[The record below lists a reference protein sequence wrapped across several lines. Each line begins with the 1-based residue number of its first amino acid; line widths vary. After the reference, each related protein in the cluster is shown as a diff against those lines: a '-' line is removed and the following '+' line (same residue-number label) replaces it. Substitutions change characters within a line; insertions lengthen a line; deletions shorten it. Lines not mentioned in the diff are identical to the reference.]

1 MEILIVDDHPA
12 TRECLTELFRRHAHQ
27 TAACGSAEAAQTML
41 PYVEAVV
48 CDGLD
53 GACFDVVASAEAL
66 GVPIVIHTASD
77 EIAAAARLAGVPAVL
92 KPAGVDELLGALA
105 VGLVVA

>member
-12 TRECLTELFRRHAHQ
+12 TRECLTELFRLHGHQ
-27 TAACGSAEAAQTML
+27 TAACGSVEAAQVML

-66 GVPIVIHTASD
+66 GKPIVIHTASD
-77 EIAAAARLAGVPAVL
+77 EIADAARTAGVPVLL
-92 KPAGVDELLGALA
+92 KPASVPELVAALA
-105 VGLVVA
+105 APAGVA